1 MKASSVLTLYGVH
14 AARAC
19 LTHAPEQ
26 ILELWMR
33 DDSRSVDH
41 EALLSLAAHAG
52 IKVQM
57 ATNETLNKLV
67 GAVPHQGV
75 VIRRRTPQ
83 ALDLIQFLARGFR
96 DPAQALLVV
105 LDQIQDPHNLG
116 AVLRLADGVG
126 ADGIVITKDRSVTIT
141 PVVAKVASGA
151 LDTVPLIAVT
161 NLARALK
168 DIKDAGLWVI
178 GATHDAP
185 DALYRMD
192 LKRPLAWVIGGE
204 GQGLRRLTR
213 ESCDMLCHLP
223 MRGTVASLNLGTAAA
238 VCLYETLRQR
248 GAY

>member
-1 MKASSVLTLYGVH
+1 MVAVTSAKQYNDLEDVV
-14 AARAC
+14 AAKRG
-19 LTHAPEQ
+19 Q
-26 ILELWMR
+26 Y
-33 DDSRSVDH
+33 
-41 EALLSLAAHAG
+41 SL
-52 IKVQM
+52 I
-57 ATNETLNKLV
+57 
-67 GAVPHQGV
+67 
-75 VIRRRTPQ
+75 
-83 ALDLIQFLARGFR
+83 
-96 DPAQALLVV
+96 VV
-105 LDQIQDPHNLG
+105 LDGVEDPHNLG

-168 DIKDAGLWVI
+168 DIKEAGLWVI

-185 DALYRMD
+185 DVLYRMD

-213 ESCDMLCHLP
+213 DSCDMLCHLP
-223 MRGTVASLNLGTAAA
+223 MRGTVASLNLGTATA